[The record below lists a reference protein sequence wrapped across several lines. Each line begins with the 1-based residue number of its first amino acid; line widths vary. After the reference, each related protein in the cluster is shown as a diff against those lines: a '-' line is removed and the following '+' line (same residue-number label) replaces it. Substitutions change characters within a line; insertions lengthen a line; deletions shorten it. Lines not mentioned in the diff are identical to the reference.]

1 MKLAVFDID
10 GTLVRYST
18 ERAFGRYLVR
28 RGKIG
33 PRQALAFVGLG
44 LRSLP
49 ATGAHTLKKN
59 KGYLAG
65 LAVDDV
71 DRLAAAF
78 VETMPA
84 AQFVTPALARLES
97 HLQAGDHVALLS
109 GTLDAIACS
118 LAGKLGAHRAVGT
131 LCATRDGVFDAALP
145 LMHPFGAEKREQ
157 TIRLARE
164 LGVTAADVVA
174 YANSRDDLH
183 LLRYAGTPVAVLPD
197 KGLRAA
203 ALQSGWEIVEDDRP

>member
-10 GTLVRYST
+10 GTLVRHST

-28 RGKIG
+28 RGTIG
-33 PRQALAFVGLG
+33 PQQVLAFLTVGL
-44 LRSLP
+44 RNLP
-49 ATGAHTLKKN
+49 TTRADTLKKN

-78 VETMPA
+78 VAAMPA
-84 AQFVTPALARLES
+84 GQFVAPALARLES
-97 HLQAGDHVALLS
+97 HLQAGDRVALLS
-109 GTLDAIACS
+109 GTLDAIACA
-118 LAGKLGAHRAVGT
+118 LAGKLGAHCAVGT
-131 LCATRDGVFDAALP
+131 LCANRDGIFDAALP

-164 LGVTAADVVA
+164 LGVPAADVVA
-174 YANSRDDLH
+174 YANSRDDLD

-197 KGLRAA
+197 RGLRAA
-203 ALQSGWEIVEDDRP
+203 AVKSGWEIVEDDRR